1 MDAVTVSIGT
11 RSFSPMLLS
20 CRVVS
25 RLCPSVAEWPIRSGQ
40 VRSGQLRRSVI
51 PIPRQGSEPRRGG
64 MSLAY
69 LSSEQGHFR
78 HACMCAVDPG
88 LWGRILRDYSTP
100 GHVPSRVDSAKDVII
115 SLAWSAAR
123 LRCCACSNSS
133 MEECLCACLA
143 DDTCVPCT
151 RGRGRSHSLM
161 EDVTY
166 C

>member
-1 MDAVTVSIGT
+1 
-11 RSFSPMLLS
+11 MLLLYRSERAPCHAAVVS
-20 CRVVS
+20 CRVTS
-25 RLCPSVAEWPIRSGQ
+25 LPERGGMADQ
-40 VRSGQLRRSVI
+40 VRSGQVGSASTQRDPLG
-51 PIPRQGSEPRRGG
+51 IPRQGREPRRGG